1 MLCWVVGVAVFA
13 ASVSGPREAK
23 ADPPLATAATE
34 PSRKTIALGA
44 AGVAI
49 AGIVG
54 TTVFGVLALHDK
66 SDFDRTPTYALADNG
81 ANFAAYSD
89 GCLALAV
96 AAGVTSLVLWLTGA
110 PPAEASPA
118 GSPVDTPAR
127 STSPTALVTTLG
139 GGALVRF

>member
-1 MLCWVVGVAVFA
+1 VSWIVSVAVFA
-13 ASVSGPREAK
+13 ASVSMTFEAR
-23 ADPPLATAATE
+23 ADPPGGAASG
-34 PSRKTIALGA
+34 PSRKTLALGA

-49 AGIVG
+49 AGVVG

-66 SDFDRTPTYALADNG
+66 SDFDRTPTYALADTG

-110 PPAEASPA
+110 PGAAPQASHGA
-118 GSPVDTPAR
+118 GAV
-127 STSPTALVTTLG
+127 L
-139 GGALVRF
+139 RF